1 MGIAEI
7 EQDLKIIRKI
17 MESSS
22 RYTNIPASAYLVT
35 GILGCVGVWETYGL
49 LGREKISNISLIESE
64 DMKMLALIWS
74 LVFVAAIVTVAFFS
88 WRKARKHKISAWNSL
103 AARMILSQVPLI
115 VVAGFLT
122 KAMGMKGYYD
132 LIPAMWLGIYG
143 TVLYSFSYFTGFEHK
158 IEGSLFIILGIIAG
172 FASHIVAL
180 ALLGIGFG
188 GIHIMAG
195 VWRLLWSK
203 NILHVSE
210 PIE

>member
-22 RYTNIPASAYLVT
+22 RYTNIPASGYLVT
-35 GILGCVGVWETYGL
+35 GVLGCLGVWGTYAF
-49 LGREKISNISLIESE
+49 LGWEKISDITLITPE

-74 LVFVAAIVTVAFFS
+74 LVFAAAIGTVAFFS
-88 WRKARKHKISAWNSL
+88 WRKARRHKISAWNSL
-103 AARMILSQVPLI
+103 AARMVFSQIPLVI
-115 VVAGFLT
+115 VIGVLT
-122 KAMGMKGYYD
+122 VTMAIKGYYD

-158 IEGSLFIILGIIAG
+158 IEGSMFIILGIIAG
-172 FASHIVAL
+172 FVSHTVAL

-195 VWRLLWSK
+195 VWRLLLSK
-203 NILHVSE
+203 KIMHVSE
-210 PIE
+210 PVE

>member
-22 RYTNIPASAYLVT
+22 RYTNIPAAGYLVT
-35 GILGCVGVWETYGL
+35 GILGCIGVWGTYVF
-49 LGREKISNISLIESE
+49 LGRAKISDITLIKPE
-64 DMKMLALIWS
+64 DLKVLAVIWS
-74 LVFVAAIVTVAFFS
+74 LVFVAAVGTVAFFS

-103 AARMILSQVPLI
+103 AARMVLSQVPLV
-115 VVAGFLT
+115 VVAGVLT
-122 KAMGMKGYYD
+122 TAMATKGYYD
-132 LIPAMWLGIYG
+132 LIPAMWLGVYG

-158 IEGSLFIILGIIAG
+158 IEGSMFIILGIVAG
-172 FASHIVAL
+172 FVSCIVAL
-180 ALLGIGFG
+180 ALLGAGFG

-195 VWRLLWSK
+195 VWRLLLSK
-203 NILHVSE
+203 KIVHVSK